1 MIMEKKFAVAG
12 DLDGPAFY
20 AEHTALLT
28 KYLPRCHKMMVS
40 ESELPASA

>member
-12 DLDGPAFY
+12 ELDGPALY
-20 AEHTALLT
+20 AGHPALLT
-28 KYLPRCHKMMVS
+28 KYLASCHKMMVS